1 MPQTESYSPFH
12 SKVFSFIFFF
22 KYIYIYIYYI
32 QCISYA
38 YFEIQIRKVMR
49 KLLLDNFSKF
59 SSSKLP
65 LVKLT
70 FLNRI
75 FAPVQCHH
83 HPPKWP
89 LHSHIDTLKNNEVQG
104 YNNSNFLHG
113 NILMKK
119 VVLWCFLMSE
129 KKILNSTFWVQI
141 SV

>member
-1 MPQTESYSPFH
+1 MQGKKPLPDKLGCRKQNLILH
-12 SKVFSFIFFF
+12 STAKYFLLSFFLN
-22 KYIYIYIYYI
+22 IYIFIYVYYI

-89 LHSHIDTLKNNEVQG
+89 LHSHIDTLKNNEDQG
-104 YNNSNFLHG
+104 SG
-113 NILMKK
+113 I
-119 VVLWCFLMSE
+119 
-129 KKILNSTFWVQI
+129 
-141 SV
+141 